1 MIRTVLSVLGILGLV
16 CATGAQAQ
24 STSERSSVT
33 GSRFSKEKFNNV
45 RDARSTLSFFGR
57 CVATYR
63 SDRIKDYLLN
73 PVPAKIQ
80 DLITF
85 PNSETHCVNGY
96 AALKSGYREIRGSLS
111 EAWYLRT
118 FPDSPP
124 AWFADDPAAAPSQE
138 EVAKRIIEAD
148 VEDRADVIVEEFA
161 RCVAAIAPVETDRV
175 LRTPVATK
183 DERVAINRLAPNF
196 GPCAFEGQK
205 LSFDEASLRSALAY
219 ALAAHAARGKLS

>member
-1 MIRTVLSVLGILGLV
+1 MSRIALFVLGILGLV
-16 CATGAQAQ
+16 CATAVQAQ
-24 STSERSSVT
+24 SASERSSVT
-33 GSRFSKEKFNNV
+33 GSRFSREKFNNV

-63 SDRIKDYLLN
+63 SDRIKDFLLN
-73 PVPAKIQ
+73 PAPAKIQ
-80 DLITF
+80 DIVAF

-96 AALKSGYREIRGSLS
+96 VALKSSYREIRGSLS
-111 EAWYLRT
+111 EAWYLRA

-124 AWFADDPAAAPSQE
+124 AWFTDDPAAAPSQE
-138 EVAKRIIEAD
+138 EVVKRI
-148 VEDRADVIVEEFA
+148 VETDLDDRADVIVEEFA
-161 RCVAAIAPVETDRV
+161 RCVAAIAPVETDKV

-196 GPCAFEGQK
+196 GPCAFEGQQ

-219 ALAAHAARGKLS
+219 ALAAHAARGELS